1 MPPSN
6 RPESVEAADF
16 TEVGSSQGSSPTG
29 STLSLGL
36 SCGRTDC
43 NGSRS
48 GGGCSLG
55 WPGEVEEDEE
65 DEEDMGR
72 NQPRLG
78 FGLAAW
84 LRY

>member
-16 TEVGSSQGSSPTG
+16 TEVGSSQGSSPT
-29 STLSLGL
+29 LSLGF
-36 SCGRTDC
+36 SCSRTDC
-43 NGSRS
+43 NGCRS
-48 GGGCSLG
+48 GGGCNLG
-55 WPGEVEEDEE
+55 WPGEVDEDEE
-65 DEEDMGR
+65 EEEDMGR

>member
-16 TEVGSSQGSSPTG
+16 TEVGSSQGSSPAA

-36 SCGRTDC
+36 FCSKTDC
-43 NGSRS
+43 KGSRS

-72 NQPRLG
+72 NQPRLELD
-78 FGLAAW
+78 LAAW

>member
-16 TEVGSSQGSSPTG
+16 TEVGSSQESSPTA

-36 SCGRTDC
+36 SCSKTDC

-55 WPGEVEEDEE
+55 WPGEVEDDEE
-65 DEEDMGR
+65 DEEEMGR

-78 FGLAAW
+78 LDLTGW
-84 LRY
+84 LRN